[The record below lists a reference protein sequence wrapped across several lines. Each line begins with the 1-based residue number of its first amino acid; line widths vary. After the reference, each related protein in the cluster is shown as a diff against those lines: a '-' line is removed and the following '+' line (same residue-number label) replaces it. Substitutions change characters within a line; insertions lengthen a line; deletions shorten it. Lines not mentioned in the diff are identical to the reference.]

1 MCVEPVCNVCSGVWT
16 SVALTHACT
25 VRAALF
31 VRLLSAPPHGLMCLI
46 YLLCSM
52 SQILQ
57 AHGVRQLP
65 NCVRQRVWS
74 VGQLGHR
81 HAAGTGFDR
90 RHRRVLGARRECR
103 QSLVVVHAMMSEGDR
118 GRWMLMWLLC
128 WCLRPCVAS
137 VPCGRDLGS
146 LWVATSGSWARPR
159 WTSGTLWQ

>member
-1 MCVEPVCNVCSGVWT
+1 MRIFPSPRT
-16 SVALTHACT
+16 
-25 VRAALF
+25 AAY
-31 VRLLSAPPHGLMCLI
+31 SASHGLMCLI
-46 YLLCSM
+46 CLLCSVP
-52 SQILQ
+52 QILQ

-118 GRWMLMWLLC
+118 GRWMLRWLLC
-128 WCLRPCVAS
+128 WCLRPASHLCPVAVTWAVCGWRQAVPGHGRGGPVALCGSDVLRNQGHGVRVRHS
-137 VPCGRDLGS
+137 VTMHS
-146 LWVATSGSWARPR
+146 L
-159 WTSGTLWQ
+159 L